1 VGRALAAAPYEAR
14 RSLRNGY
21 VVEDATDDDLGCDLL
36 RLSLVGDD
44 EPVAHDIEGDRL
56 DVIRQNVVAT
66 VEERVRARCERDVD
80 RRPRRDTVRDE
91 RLQIGELRPLRIAGR
106 EDHTDHVVLDRVVH
120 VHLADGRASIED
132 GRGGGE
138 LSRDRGLLDRASG
151 DG

>member
-1 VGRALAAAPYEAR
+1 MNSRTPSANRTRPTRALLWSAVTASSAAASAASSRLERLPVPDQ
-14 RSLRNGY
+14 

-106 EDHTDHVVLDRVVH
+106 EDHTD
-120 VHLADGRASIED
+120 
-132 GRGGGE
+132 
-138 LSRDRGLLDRASG
+138 
-151 DG
+151 